1 MFTHFDPMNKES
13 YLSPENSKH
22 AKSFLEDI
30 RRACCVAGHI
40 GVLTKG
46 EDVEEADN
54 NLRQC
59 SLAAHLSEGA
69 FVRLKDQLNAGIATC
84 DLCDLRLPL
93 PLVLPCPHLL
103 CANCAKES
111 FPPIPTPDEL
121 QARYAAWRT
130 QFGDEHKVVGGKEE
144 VEEMGDED
152 DSGEPRGLLPSCFL
166 PESDAY
172 KAIQTGNA
180 QRKTTG
186 GVLSPYDMWL
196 RCTRV
201 ACPVASCGKTFR
213 CEDVDTL
220 QVAYS
225 MARGDDAWTSGATS
239 KINWLAEKLATPDV
253 QRGCVILYSTIPEH
267 HVIISE
273 MLESR
278 GVGFVRYAKSEFI
291 SDAELNLFNNRGM
304 KRKEIN
310 REALLRFQ
318 RSQVLL
324 QQAWL
329 PPGIKLQGREK
340 EDTPTSGPAKIHVS
354 PLDMRAADVTPVL
367 AESKFVHSPGIAF
380 GSPADESA
388 WQVSIEGT
396 QIVCTQEATTVHPF
410 GTLRLMAR
418 ANGGSKII
426 SSAMTGSVVV
436 ILAFNPSLGRFP
448 VASMRDFVLLTEANK
463 KKQQKR
469 YRRVFPSLEAAETCL
484 RALEYTSTPFVMD
497 DATEVDSAHRLLSS
511 LATITLLVQRC
522 VGVAGVDVQ
531 HRAPRDG
538 FLSPNR
544 PLTTPTASVV
554 DGGTLDRSTQVRDT

>member
-54 NLRQC
+54 NLKNC
-59 SLAAHLSEGA
+59 SLAAELSEGA
-69 FVRLKDQLNAGIATC
+69 FARLKDQLHAGIATC
-84 DLCDLRLPL
+84 DLCYLRLPL
-93 PLVLPCPHLL
+93 PLVLPCSHLL
-103 CANCAKES
+103 CANCAKDI
-111 FPPIPTPDEL
+111 FPPIPTPEEL

-130 QFGDEHKVVGGKEE
+130 QFGDEYRVVGGKEE

-172 KAIQTGNA
+172 KAIQTANA
-180 QRKTTG
+180 HRKTTS
-186 GVLSPYDMWL
+186 GVLSPYDIWL
-196 RCTRV
+196 RSTQV
-201 ACPVASCGKTFR
+201 ACPVASCGKSFR

-239 KINWLAEKLATPDV
+239 KINWLAEKLTTPEV

-278 GVGFVRYAKSEFI
+278 GFGFVRYAKSENI

-304 KRKEIN
+304 RRKEIN
-310 REALLRFQ
+310 REALLRFK
-318 RSQVLL
+318 RSQIPLGP
-324 QQAWL
+324 AWL
-329 PPGIKLQGREK
+329 PPGVQLQGRGK
-340 EDTPTSGPAKIHVS
+340 DGTVPTPGPAKAHAS
-354 PLDMRAADVTPVL
+354 PLNSRAADTTPVL
-367 AESKFVHSPGIAF
+367 AESKFVHSPVTAF
-380 GSPADESA
+380 GSAADESA

-410 GTLRLMAR
+410 ATLRLMAR
-418 ANGGSKII
+418 ANGA
-426 SSAMTGSVVV
+426 AMTGSVVV

-448 VASMRDFVLLTEANK
+448 VASMRDFVLLTEVNN

-484 RALEYTSTPFVMD
+484 RTLEYNSTPFVMD
-497 DATEVDSAHRLLSS
+497 DATEVDNAHRLLSS

-522 VGVAGVDVQ
+522 AGAAGVDVQ
-531 HRAPRDG
+531 HRARRDG

-544 PLTTPTASVV
+544 PFTKPRAREV
-554 DGGTLDRSTQVRDT
+554 DGGMLDRSTQVRHT